1 MKLDISI
8 FLQNIFLPST
18 IFMFG
23 NNYPSI
29 GFTSIADH

>member
-18 IFMFG
+18 IFVFG
-23 NNYPSI
+23 KNHPRI
-29 GFTSIADH
+29 GVTSIADH